1 MAHILIIGHGLNGLT
16 AALQLNKLIDPD
28 DWITVISHERYGVVN
43 SALPFVSVG
52 LRPMEE
58 ARIKLAPLFEQ
69 HNINH
74 IEGKVEALLPERQV
88 VVLKTGRRVPFDYL
102 IIADGMAP
110 AYDHLPGLSR
120 SLDTVHFLVSEN
132 EAMRAELAFQDFLNA
147 PGPMTV
153 ALSPGSSDYQNAYQY
168 VFNVDRLLRR
178 LRLRAQ
184 VPISFVTPE
193 PYVGHFG
200 VGGIGNSNALFESAF
215 RARQIQWVCNAAI
228 DRVERTAFHVVSFD
242 DEGVPRGRKMLE
254 TRYGML
260 WPAMRPER
268 FISQVEGLVD
278 HGGLIPTNKFLQSLR
293 YPHIFALGEIVS
305 QKMLAP
311 TPMETPQP
319 CSDFL
324 RESMTSSVVGNVAE
338 VIRQRYPLY
347 EPTGNGFFMI
357 DFGGKGA
364 AFLAVPQRP
373 PRNIDRIYK
382 GRFVAVVKRAMERYH
397 LQKLRAGVTE
407 PLFERLIF
415 RMLKV
420 SRIKQR
426 AA

>member
-1 MAHILIIGHGLNGLT
+1 MAHILIVGHGLNGLT
-16 AALQLNKLIDPD
+16 AALQLNKLIGQD
-28 DWITVISHERYGVVN
+28 DWITVISQERYGVVN
-43 SALPFVSVG
+43 SALPYVSVG
-52 LRPMEE
+52 LRPIEE
-58 ARIKLAPLFEQ
+58 ARIKLAPLFDQ
-69 HNINH
+69 LNINH
-74 IEGKVEALLPERQV
+74 IEGTVEALFPERQV
-88 VVLKTGRRVPFDYL
+88 VVLKTGQRVPFDYL
-102 IIADGMAP
+102 VIADGMAP
-110 AYDHLPGLSR
+110 AFDHISGLAR
-120 SLDTVHFLVSEN
+120 SLNMVHFLVSEN
-132 EAMRAELAFQDFLNA
+132 EVMRAELAFQDFLNS

-153 ALSPGSSDYQNAYQY
+153 ALAPGSSEYQNAYQY

-178 LRLRAQ
+178 ARLRAK
-184 VPISFVTPE
+184 VPICFVTPE
-193 PYVGHFG
+193 PYLGHFG
-200 VGGIGNSNALFESAF
+200 VGGIGNSNVLFESAF

-228 DRVERTAFHVVSFD
+228 DRVEPSAFHVVAFD
-242 DEGVPRGRKMLE
+242 DEGVPSGRKMLE

-260 WPAMRPER
+260 WPALRTER
-268 FISQVEGLVD
+268 FLVDVEGLVD
-278 HGGLIPTNKFLQSLR
+278 RGGLIPTNKFLQSVT

-305 QKMLAP
+305 KQMPAS

-324 RESMTSSVVGNVAE
+324 RESMTSSVMGNVAE

-373 PRNIDRIYK
+373 PRNIDRIYQ
-382 GRFVAVVKRAMERYH
+382 GRFVAVVKQAMERYH
-397 LQKLRAGVTE
+397 LRKLRAGVTE

-415 RMLKV
+415 RLLKV